1 MFQCKK
7 VYYYAFN
14 EILSHTPFAKIS
26 MESFLVDLF
35 DLEDDT
41 ELTNYQLPSDLTTNA
56 QIYDELFSLIYGRYY
71 HKAAFKI
78 VKLPFQD
85 NPTPEEV
92 EAKEKEWGYKF
103 VSLLNMT
110 YDYYMTLLLAYR
122 ENKANLM
129 ADIEAISSNMIKY
142 NDTPQNANT
151 EGVYEGDDYISN
163 FTKTEGRSSSPLT
176 TKINRLKEIQD
187 SYKNVMRDW
196 VNQFEKLFMEEQDYE
211 N

>member
-26 MESFLVDLF
+26 MKSFLVDLF

-41 ELTNYQLPSDLTTNA
+41 ELANYQLPSDLTTNA
-56 QIYDELFSLIYGRYY
+56 QIYDELLSLIYGRYY
-71 HKAAFKI
+71 HKVAFKI
-78 VKLPFQD
+78 VKLPFQAD
-85 NPTPEEV
+85 PSPEEIA
-92 EAKEKEWGYKF
+92 AKEKEWGYKF